1 MKSIEYYSTGTMPY
15 PTKPIRPRIGSGASS
30 ADARVYAKEM
40 DLYDAAMVVYREQK
54 ELYDKEQRSLYDEF
68 RKDLYEEY
76 GVTGHPKADKCF
88 SIAWEEGHSSG
99 YNDVAIYFSRI
110 VELIY

>member
-1 MKSIEYYSTGTMPY
+1 MNIE
-15 PTKPIRPRIGSGASS
+15 
-30 ADARVYAKEM
+30 
-40 DLYDAAMVVYREQK
+40 LK

-88 SIAWEEGHSSG
+88 AIAWEEGHSSG
-99 YNDVAIYFSRI
+99 YNDVAIYFGRI